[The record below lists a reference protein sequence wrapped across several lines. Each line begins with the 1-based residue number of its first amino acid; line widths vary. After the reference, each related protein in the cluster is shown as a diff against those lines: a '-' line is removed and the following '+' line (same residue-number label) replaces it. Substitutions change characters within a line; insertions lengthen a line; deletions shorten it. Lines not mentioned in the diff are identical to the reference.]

1 MGGGELYGGV
11 KRRVKKSSSSAKR
24 VAAKPKREGVKPK
37 REGVKRRNAFNRR
50 LMGKFGGFL
59 NELYVEGEG
68 QSSSS
73 TGGNSVERLVQQLT
87 QQFQNNE
94 MAGGKPRR
102 KKSALSAS
110 PVKKVK
116 KVKKVRRKTRGGDPE
131 EVVTDTDAT
140 ADKPVNAEGEAPAD
154 DKEGKDMGGGGYRK
168 VKRVV
173 RKVRSSSPS
182 RKARPAAKARPVGKA
197 RPVRKAR
204 PTRRRSASPGR
215 R

>member
-24 VAAKPKREGVKPK
+24 VVAKPKRVAAKPK

-68 QSSSS
+68 QSTSSANM
-73 TGGNSVERLVQQLT
+73 GGNSVERLVQQLT

-116 KVKKVRRKTRGGDPE
+116 KVKKVRRKTRGGEGDE
-131 EVVTDTDAT
+131 DVAT

-204 PTRRRSASPGR
+204 PTRRRSALPGR

>member
-1 MGGGELYGGV
+1 MDPEGLYGGV

-24 VAAKPKREGVKPK
+24 VVAKRVAAKPKREGVK
-37 REGVKRRNAFNRR
+37 RRKAFNRR

-59 NELYVEGEG
+59 NELYVDGEG
-68 QSSSS
+68 KTSM
-73 TGGNSVERLVQQLT
+73 GGNSVERLVQQLT

-116 KVKKVRRKTRGGDPE
+116 KVKKVRRKTRGGEGE
-131 EVVTDTDAT
+131 EVVDST
-140 ADKPVNAEGEAPAD
+140 ADKPVKAEGDAEGEAD
-154 DKEGKDMGGGGYRK
+154 DTAVGMDGGGYRK

-182 RKARPAAKARPVGKA
+182 RKARPVRKARPTRKA
-197 RPVRKAR
+197 HPVRKAR